1 MTSWALGWSR
11 SSWTPVPGTCGTPT
25 RRLRGPRLRWVI
37 TRRFASPRGCAA
49 PSSGCDPMPEGR
61 LRVARVISRLN
72 VGGPAR
78 HAILLTAGLDPAAF
92 ESRLYVG
99 APGPAEGDMLPL
111 AEARRVHPVAIPGL
125 GRAIHPGR
133 DVAALCRLLR
143 EFRTFRP
150 HIVHTHAAKAGALG
164 RLAAWLARAP
174 VTVHTFHGHVLR
186 GYFSPPVTGAFRAV
200 ERALSRRTTRIV
212 ALSPAQRADLLA
224 MGIGRPRRVAVVPLG
239 LELDPFLEAQA
250 RRGALRRRLGLPPE
264 AKLVGA
270 VARLVAIKDHATLF
284 AAAARVVQADPA
296 VHLVVAGDGPLR
308 AHLEVL
314 AARGGLAGRTHFL
327 GWWEDLPALYADL
340 DVLALSSRN
349 EGTPV

>member
-25 RRLRGPRLRWVI
+25 RRLRGPRRRWVI
-37 TRRFASPRGCAA
+37 ARPFASRRGCAA

-111 AEARRVHPVAIPGL
+111 AEARRVHPVAIPWL
-125 GRAIHPGR
+125 G
-133 DVAALCRLLR
+133 
-143 EFRTFRP
+143 
-150 HIVHTHAAKAGALG
+150 
-164 RLAAWLARAP
+164 RAP

-186 GYFSPPVTGAFRAV
+186 GYFSPPLTATFRAV
-200 ERALSRRTTRIV
+200 ERALARRTTRIV

-270 VARLVAIKDHATLF
+270 VARLV
-284 AAAARVVQADPA
+284 
-296 VHLVVAGDGPLR
+296 
-308 AHLEVL
+308 
-314 AARGGLAGRTHFL
+314 
-327 GWWEDLPALYADL
+327 
-340 DVLALSSRN
+340 
-349 EGTPV
+349 